1 MSPKEIP
8 VTNINKHLRSISLTP
23 TTSKVGEQFVVRPAI
38 LKTIDPNRFGGISPN
53 FSTIHA
59 LISMTQWEQATGG
72 TSAAVRTV
80 LLDYT
85 KAFDSIDHR
94 ILFQQILRLDIL
106 YEIQY
111 WARDFLTDKYE
122 RIKISNDCY
131 F

>member
-1 MSPKEIP
+1 MC
-8 VTNINKHLRSISLTP
+8 
-23 TTSKVGEQFVVRPAI
+23 RPAI

-85 KAFDSIDHR
+85 NAFDSGNAS
-94 ILFQQILRLDIL
+94 QIQKEVN
-106 YEIQY
+106 EIGNASQIQKEVNEIE
-111 WARDFLTDKYE
+111 T
-122 RIKISNDCY
+122 
-131 F
+131 

>member
-1 MSPKEIP
+1 MC
-8 VTNINKHLRSISLTP
+8 
-23 TTSKVGEQFVVRPAI
+23 RPAI

-59 LISMTQWEQATGG
+59 LISMTQWERATGG

-111 WARDFLTDKYE
+111 WVRDFLTDKYE
-122 RIKISNDCY
+122 RIKIANDCY
-131 F
+131 FYWGHVPLCVTQGTKLGSLVFVIMINDRELLN